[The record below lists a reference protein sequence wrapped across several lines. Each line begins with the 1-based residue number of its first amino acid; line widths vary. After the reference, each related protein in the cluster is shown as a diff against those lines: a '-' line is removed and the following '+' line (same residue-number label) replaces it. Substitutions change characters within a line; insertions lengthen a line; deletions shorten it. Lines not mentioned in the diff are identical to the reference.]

1 MYIYNN
7 IKIIFYIV
15 FFSIIFFPDFKLNLM
30 INSIIF
36 IYQIFYFINNPPE
49 QKYNKKNKI

>member
-15 FFSIIFFPDFKLNLM
+15 FICV
-30 INSIIF
+30 F
-36 IYQIFYFINNPPE
+36 IYI
-49 QKYNKKNKI
+49 KILIIKMEGLK